1 MSTQRQS
8 YFVLSTIT
16 LLLLFSAAS
25 LQAEDAVTYVKNASG
40 EKLVPQVAVDHV
52 TAWPNLTL
60 MPNGDIIA
68 SIFNQPSHG
77 SVEGEVECWA
87 TSDQGRTWE
96 KRGVPAPHKPHTN
109 RMNCAVG
116 LAGNGDLVA
125 IVSGWSDLPIDGQ
138 TQVKKGAFRKAIL
151 DPHVSR
157 SSDGGRT
164 WKVSEQSL
172 PARCPDGGAS
182 IPFGDILPGEDGKLR
197 VIVYSASKDMLGI
210 KNQEDSTYVFR
221 SDDDGLTWTDPVP
234 LDSER
239 PRNETAFFHVCQ
251 GQWLAAARFKDLGL
265 YRSEDDAKTWKYVE
279 AITQNNEFPAHLMRL
294 RDGRI
299 LLTYGD
305 RTESKG
311 VEIRLSSDE
320 GQTWSKPIR
329 LLDFQGDGGY
339 PSSVQL
345 PDGNVLTAYYA
356 AGIANHDRY
365 HMGVVTWNPES
376 VVK

>member
-1 MSTQRQS
+1 MIPPRLQS
-8 YFVLSTIT
+8 FVKATACF
-16 LLLLFSAAS
+16 LLLLTAAS
-25 LQAEDAVTYVKNASG
+25 LPADEPVTYVKSASG
-40 EKLVPQVAVDHV
+40 ERLIPHVAVDNV

-60 MPNGDIIA
+60 MPNGEIIA

-87 TSDQGRTWE
+87 TTDQGKNWE
-96 KRGVPAPHKPHTN
+96 KRGVPAPHEPHTN

-125 IVSGWSDLPIDGQ
+125 IVSGWSDQPIAGQ
-138 TQVKKGAFRKAIL
+138 TQVRKGAFRAAAL

-164 WKVSEQSL
+164 WKVSEHSL
-172 PARCPDGGAS
+172 PARCPDGGIS

-197 VIVYSASKDMLGI
+197 VVVYSAAKNMVGKDLP
-210 KNQEDSTYVFR
+210 DSTFIFR

-234 LDSER
+234 LDKER
-239 PRNETAFFHVCQ
+239 PRNETAFFHLGQ
-251 GQWLAAARFKDLGL
+251 GQWIAAARYKDLGL
-265 YRSEDDAKTWKYVE
+265 YRSEDDAQTWKYVE
-279 AITQNNEFPAHLMRL
+279 AVTQKDEFPAHLMRL

-305 RTESKG
+305 RTASKG

-320 GQTWSKPIR
+320 GKTWSKPLR
-329 LLDFQGDGGY
+329 LLDFTGDGGY

-345 PDGNVLTAYYA
+345 PDGNVLTVYYA
-356 AGIANHDRY
+356 AAIAGHERY
-365 HMGVVTWNPES
+365 HLGVVTWNPAD
-376 VVK
+376 VGK